1 MYNFW
6 SVTSSLLF
14 VLAMTACSSGGNS
27 DDTGSGNEQ
36 DNGADTGD
44 RVESCDAQSCK
55 PLPSG
60 IYESAGINDPVGNIS
75 DSAAVVGVLVRHNW
89 NECDDEDADA
99 DNIDCLID
107 AISADLDAAQ
117 AKGVMVNLIVMDGH
131 SAPDFVKQ
139 RCTVFDYDKQGSP
152 AQMCLPWDE
161 NYLADKLALITALGQ
176 FDSHPALALMYF
188 TGACSS
194 NGAEGACSVDETE
207 YTAAGYTP
215 ERLAES
221 YRTIMDMYR
230 TAFPTTPLAFEV
242 HEIFASAD
250 LWQNL
255 WDHVSDG
262 GRVGVASWWCSERLT
277 LSGSN
282 TVGVWPIVQ
291 AAASETFSVCQTV
304 GNFTLQAWRFTDV
317 ALGLDYGQADES
329 TDEQILNA
337 FNDTINWAQGWE
349 IHANQTEMIVPYSVI
364 EVWTKDVDNPDFQN
378 RLLQF

>member
-1 MYNFW
+1 MHSFW
-6 SVTSSLLF
+6 KLCTTLF
-14 VLAMTACSSGGNS
+14 LAVAIIGCSAGS
-27 DDTGSGNEQ
+27 DGEAGSEMGDGDTDVINTF
-36 DNGADTGD
+36 DY
-44 RVESCDAQSCK
+44 CDSQPCK
-55 PLPSG
+55 ALPSG
-60 IYESAGINDPVGNIS
+60 IFESAGINDPVGNIS

-89 NECDDEDADA
+89 NECDDA
-99 DNIDCLID
+99 DNIDCLIN

-117 AKGVMVNLIVMDGH
+117 AKGVMVNLIVMDGD

-139 RCTVFDYDKQGSP
+139 DCTLFDFEKQGEP
-152 AQMCLPWDE
+152 AQMCLPWE
-161 NYLADKLALITALGQ
+161 ESYLTDKLALITALSQ

-188 TGACSS
+188 TGACST
-194 NGAEGACSVDETE
+194 NGAEGHCNVDETV

-282 TVGVWPIVQ
+282 TVAVWPIVQ
-291 AAASETFSVCQTV
+291 SAANESFSVCQTV
-304 GNFTLQAWRFTDV
+304 GNFTLQAWRFTDL
-317 ALGLDYGQADES
+317 ALGLDYGEEDES

-337 FNDTINWAQGWE
+337 FTDTMNWAQGLE
-349 IHANQTEMIVPYSVI
+349 IHATQTEMIAPFSVI